1 MTGTIGQVST
11 NGAHIDTPF
20 APPATKD
27 DVESV
32 AQHMR
37 DAGAV
42 NVSVSPDPK
51 VQGGW
56 ILSADWI
63 LPSS

>member
-1 MTGTIGQVST
+1 MTGTVGKVST

-20 APPATKD
+20 APPATKA

-42 NVSVSPDPK
+42 NVTVSADPNVK
-51 VQGGW
+51 DGW

-63 LPSS
+63 IPSS